1 MDDYTLQACAEHPGV
16 TPTSLQGTE
25 TTTALWRNAHYSAQ
39 IIKIWCPTE
48 CSFCNSPEHFT
59 IACKWPLGKARP
71 SGASAAQL
79 LCLTQSCGHFHGSL
93 QPPYTARTIYPP
105 LIWFLFPFRSNF
117 MPAMLTH
124 KQSKIIKTNWSKKQK
139 HNFIR
144 HFGPLQSL
152 RVLSKPLDE
161 PHSGFLYTI
170 LIFPYQFY
178 FWTV

>member
-25 TTTALWRNAHYSAQ
+25 TTTALWRNAHSSAQ

-117 MPAMLTH
+117 MPAMLICKNCSRESVWELFRWGEWRGCGQHFVLFPGTL
-124 KQSKIIKTNWSKKQK
+124 IIYNGNKWQ
-139 HNFIR
+139 F
-144 HFGPLQSL
+144 FSL
-152 RVLSKPLDE
+152 LL
-161 PHSGFLYTI
+161 
-170 LIFPYQFY
+170 
-178 FWTV
+178 